1 MKQTLGVAVL
11 DVVKYVSKS
20 VHCKFTG
27 EAVIDPGAPG
37 CPVELVEVV
46 SVVHEADGKA
56 KIRCILARIR
66 NNACLC
72 WSELE
77 ILHENESCTFCVQ

>member
-37 CPVELVEVV
+37 CPVELVE
-46 SVVHEADGKA
+46 D
-56 KIRCILARIR
+56 C
-66 NNACLC
+66 
-72 WSELE
+72 
-77 ILHENESCTFCVQ
+77 FCCP

>member
-1 MKQTLGVAVL
+1 MKQTFGVAVL

-20 VHCKFTG
+20 VHCRFTG
-27 EAVIDPGAPG
+27 GVVLDLGASG

-56 KIRCILARIR
+56 KIRSILARIR
-66 NNACLC
+66 NNA
-72 WSELE
+72 
-77 ILHENESCTFCVQ
+77 